1 MNFPENLKYTK
12 DHEWIRVEGGFG
24 WVGITEFAQG
34 ELGDI
39 VFIELPAV
47 GTKAEQGKTF
57 GTIEAV
63 KAVSELYAPIT
74 GEIVEV
80 NKAVQDQP
88 ESVNKDPY
96 NNGWMVKIAI
106 ANPAEVRALLDAPAY
121 KALIGK

>member
-106 ANPAEVRALLDAPAY
+106 ANPAEVSALLDAPAY
-121 KALIGK
+121 KSLIGK